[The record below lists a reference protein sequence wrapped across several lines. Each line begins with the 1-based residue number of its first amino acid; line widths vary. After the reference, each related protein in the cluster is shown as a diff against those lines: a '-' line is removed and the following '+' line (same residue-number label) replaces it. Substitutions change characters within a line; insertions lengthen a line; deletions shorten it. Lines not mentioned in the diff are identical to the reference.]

1 MNGTEIIPLRQHRHK
16 CVFFFSMSRPFWSS
30 IECGCPERLCS
41 PFSTVPLS
49 RWYGSTILV
58 LSLSM
63 ELASPVIVVEQ
74 VYPRSRPRQEG
85 RCLFYLD

>member
-1 MNGTEIIPLRQHRHK
+1 MY
-16 CVFFFSMSRPFWSS
+16 FFLMSRPFWSS
-30 IECGCPERLCS
+30 IECGCPECLCS

-74 VYPRSRPRQEG
+74 VYIHV
-85 RCLFYLD
+85 LALVKKVDVYLD